1 MYQLTGNT
9 SQEQEQTHS
18 VKIEKISVVL
28 QHQLEPT
35 KILEPGLI
43 QAELL
48 QLGLSGKPQWIWVP

>member
-1 MYQLTGNT
+1 MYQPTGNT

-48 QLGLSGKPQWIWVP
+48 QLGLSENPQ